1 MRAFEITVAVP
12 FVEAEEVMKGALA
25 QHGFGVLT
33 EIDVAATLKLKLGL
47 DRPALKILG
56 ACNPQLAHQ
65 ALQIDPSVSLVLPC
79 NVVLEA
85 SGASTRIA
93 IADPREML
101 SHPALRELANDAAEK
116 LQAALDSVA
125 LHFATLAR

>member
-65 ALQIDPSVSLVLPC
+65 ALLIDPSVSLVLPC
-79 NVVLEA
+79 NVVLES

-101 SHPALRELANDAAEK
+101 PHPALRELANDAAEK

-125 LHFATLAR
+125 LHLATLAR